1 MRYYLL
7 ALVFLIFGIFLVA
20 PTQAAFQFK
29 TKDGVTFTWL
39 NFSLTEDGYCTL
51 KNGGKFC
58 MPANNI
64 VSIKEVDSDTS
75 VTSTEKET
83 SSAVG
88 VMNKNFSRDS
98 GDVNLSGSGHRG
110 HEKTDGYYNREGS
123 TTAYTK
129 GITDADVKR
138 LELEEWANK
147 QAAEERH
154 EQRQREKERKEY
166 IDKEIGKVKGHEEK
180 QEAAMEKFRE
190 EAGVGGR
197 TPTKP
202 NETVIIV
209 VPSK

>member
-1 MRYYLL
+1 MRYYFL
-7 ALVFLIFGIFLVA
+7 AFVFLIFGFFYAA

-39 NFSLTEDGYCTL
+39 NFSFTEDGYCTL
-51 KNGGKFC
+51 KNGGKYC
-58 MPANNI
+58 MPASNI
-64 VSIKEVDSDTS
+64 VSIKEVEPDAS

-123 TTAYTK
+123 TTSYTK
-129 GITDADVKR
+129 GITDADVRR
-138 LELEEWANK
+138 LELEELANK
-147 QAAEERH
+147 QTAEERR
-154 EQRQREKERKEY
+154 EQRQREKEQKEY
-166 IDKEIGKVKGHEEK
+166 IDKEIAKTKKHEAK
-180 QEAAMEKFRE
+180 QEATMEKFRE

-209 VPSK
+209 VPPK